1 MSVFSSLHLL
11 IAINLKQKTMKKII
25 FTLLLMVGVTIG
37 AMAQNQAQ
45 LAIIKETAEQVTKE
59 KKYTPQQRDKI
70 VEILSNRTKE
80 SAALTK
86 KKLPQEENQ
95 AEAKAINQKYAKQLD
110 DLLGPKSSSYVLGKL
125 KANREAAKK

>member
-1 MSVFSSLHLL
+1 
-11 IAINLKQKTMKKII
+11 MKKII